1 MVCRQSSKAFLGT
14 SSTVWLTKA
23 VDTAVSLLVHV
34 VVYAVPSLR
43 RPPVLLVH
51 HRVVRRG
58 EITDR
63 ALSHKLLQV
72 ITDHALFLP
81 SGIYDHLS
89 HIIQCPRL
97 SKLMQIVRQ
106 L

>member
-23 VDTAVSLLVHV
+23 VDIAVSHPVHV

>member
-1 MVCRQSSKAFLGT
+1 MPVISRSHYLVQLRSKMDTPST

-51 HRVVRRG
+51 QRVIRVG
-58 EITDR
+58 E
-63 ALSHKLLQV
+63 LQM
-72 ITDHALFLP
+72 TF
-81 SGIYDHLS
+81 
-89 HIIQCPRL
+89 RTTE
-97 SKLMQIVRQ
+97 
-106 L
+106 